1 MPEISRF
8 YGIVIA
14 MFYNDHAPPH
24 FHARYV
30 HYEAQVRIDPMGILE
45 GELPKRAT
53 AMVLEWALATV
64 SSCWRTGACFAP
76 RSRPERL
83 THCDEDVRCIPA
95 RHT

>member
-24 FHARYV
+24 FHARYG
-30 HYEAQVRIDPMGILE
+30 HYEAQVRIDPTGVLE

-53 AMVLEWALATV
+53 AMVLEWALAHRTEL
-64 SSCWRTGACFAP
+64 WRTGTCFAP
-76 RSRPERL
+76 RRRRERL
-83 THCDEDVRCIPA
+83 THSDKDIQCIHA